1 MPRRS
6 APSKQPLAELTDKQK
21 ADLERIE
28 RDAIL
33 HFDGQFEDLEK
44 AIGMLRLGH
53 HLGWR
58 PLVLMHS
65 KRTIAKFEGILYIK
79 FREYFDAEG
88 PSVRRAIGYG
98 FAKNLVNFW
107 KAVSGDVSV
116 PDRQKFLTNPPTG
129 T

>member
-6 APSKQPLAELTDKQK
+6 SPSKQPLAELTEKQK

-28 RDAIL
+28 REAIL
-33 HFDGQFEDLEK
+33 HFEGDFDDLEK
-44 AIGMLRLGH
+44 ALGMLRVGH

-65 KRTIAKFEGILYIK
+65 KRTVSKFEQILDIK
-79 FREYFDAEG
+79 FREYFDPEG
-88 PSVRRAIGYG
+88 PSVRRAVGYG
-98 FAKNLVNFW
+98 FAKKLVNFW

-116 PDRQKFLTNPPTG
+116 PDRQKFAINPPKG
-129 T
+129 S